1 MLKYMTN
8 SFLATKVIFFNEM
21 KEICNAANIK
31 YDDVVGL
38 MKLDGRIGKTHMV
51 VPNEGKHGFGGS
63 CFVKD
68 LNALS
73 AFAKEM
79 DLDPMILDS
88 IWTKNLLVREEYEWE
103 QLAQVTGAYKKNE

>member
-1 MLKYMTN
+1 
-8 SFLATKVIFFNEM
+8 
-21 KEICNAANIK
+21 
-31 YDDVVGL
+31 
-38 MKLDGRIGKTHMV
+38 
-51 VPNEGKHGFGGS
+51 
-63 CFVKD
+63 